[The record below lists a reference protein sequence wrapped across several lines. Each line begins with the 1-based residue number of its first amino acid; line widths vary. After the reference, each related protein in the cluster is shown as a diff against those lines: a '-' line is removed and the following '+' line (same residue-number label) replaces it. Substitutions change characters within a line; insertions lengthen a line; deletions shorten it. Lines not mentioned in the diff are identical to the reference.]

1 MSSFSVDPM
10 MQGLVRVLDLRTEQH
25 SLTMSNL
32 ANSETPDYHAR
43 YIDFESVLG
52 AAMEV
57 GGDTG
62 LRQTHELHLAAP
74 EQDFQN
80 PDVTVIEPDASKID
94 GNSVNPERE
103 LMRLRSN
110 ELFYR
115 GVSRGVSRKLAMLKY
130 AASDGGKS

>member
-1 MSSFSVDPM
+1 MSSFTVDPM

-32 ANSETPDYHAR
+32 ANADTPEYSAR

-57 GGDTG
+57 GQEGA
-62 LRQTHELHLAAP
+62 LRRTHELHLAAP
-74 EQDFQN
+74 GQDFEAPQ
-80 PDVTVIEPDASKID
+80 IEEIEADPSKID
-94 GNSVNPERE
+94 GNSVDRE
-103 LMRLRSN
+103 AEMMRLRSN

-115 GVSRGVSRKLAMLKY
+115 GVSRGVSKKLAMLKY